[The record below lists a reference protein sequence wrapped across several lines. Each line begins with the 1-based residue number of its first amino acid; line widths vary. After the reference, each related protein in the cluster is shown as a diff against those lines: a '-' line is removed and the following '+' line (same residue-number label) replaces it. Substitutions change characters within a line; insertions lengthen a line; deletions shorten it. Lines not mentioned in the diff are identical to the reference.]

1 MRLLQLATGPDE
13 LLDLHPNL
21 TVVTGLDD
29 DAHRKLVAAVA
40 GLARAEAPAG
50 GGLLEAH
57 GVLFDLDPAMLAVLE
72 LDAEDLDPVVRPGQL
87 PGQPI
92 SVDARELR
100 AREQAFNELLAQIAA
115 RVERQAQARTAVQA
129 AADAVAQARRTRADA
144 EMGAARRFEELDRLT
159 QRLDELGEQRRRL
172 DDDLA
177 AARQELADTSARRTE
192 LEASTAQVR
201 AARDAAV
208 ARREALEVELRELES
223 TIDPGTADE
232 VERLTGDLRAV
243 EQAVAAE
250 RAQEEE
256 ERARRSSADAG
267 GDDEDEEDQEPPE
280 VRLERLEERVRE
292 LDQLL
297 VVLVPVE
304 RLAVEAALAE
314 LEGGDGVDLVPSAE
328 AGDLADE
335 LDRVDADLAAAVV
348 TDVPPGALAAAR
360 TRLEDAQ
367 HLLAEAELALRN
379 PELDRQMTDRLEDVH
394 EEILEALDRAD
405 RRFGGRGAQ
414 DRVTELRAV
423 EQDLLDR
430 LGFAS
435 YSDYLMGH
443 SLIHVDP
450 AKEAALDAARLE
462 LGAAEDDWRRLQ
474 AATEAALS
482 RAEVLDRRRA
492 LLDKARSLLG
502 STAPGPRPQEALRAL
517 LVPAVSADQAA
528 ERLHAALSAA
538 GLDLGDEEL
547 DHEELALIA
556 STWLDEAEQVQGRR
570 HGAAEER
577 ERLEVERREVLAA
590 LEAVRPAAAD
600 AQVEPVLDPEEQ
612 RRQRLAEARER
623 VAAAEE
629 AWLRSESALE
639 RRESLLVELEQARTL
654 EHAAG
659 EGARGADEALDAV
672 WAIERPQVDRV
683 AWLESELQEAAA
695 ASADADE
702 ALRRLS
708 VDEVDLG
715 ELDHAIDVAEAAYA
729 EAIGALEAE
738 DGALAALDA
747 EGRAAALEIERLQD
761 IVATQDTGEATPA
774 DELEWYLLARLAAQR
789 AVSVAGSL
797 PLLLDGALRGLDSSE
812 VDHLLGRLEPMAEAV
827 QLIIVSDDPVIAAW
841 ANRVGPARAA
851 VVRPTAA

>member
-1 MRLLQLATGPDE
+1 MRLLQLSTGPDE

-21 TVVTGLDD
+21 TVVTGLDE

-40 GLARAEAPAG
+40 GLARADAAPG

-72 LDAEDLDPVVRPGQL
+72 LQAEDLDPIVRPGQL
-87 PGQPI
+87 PGQPV

-100 AREQAFNELLAQIAA
+100 AREQAFDGLLVKIAE
-115 RVERQAQARTAVQA
+115 RVERQAQARSAVQA
-129 AADAVAQARRTRADA
+129 AAEAVAQARRARADA
-144 EMGAARRFEELDRLT
+144 ELGAAERLEELDRLT
-159 QRLDELGEQRRRL
+159 RRLDELAEQRRRL
-172 DDDLA
+172 EDDLA
-177 AARQELADTSARRTE
+177 AAREELAEATARRIGV
-192 LEASTAQVR
+192 EAATAAVR

-208 ARREALEVELRELES
+208 ARRERLEAELQEIEA
-223 TIDPGTADE
+223 TIDPGIADE
-232 VERLTGDLRAV
+232 VERRTGELRAV
-243 EQAVAAE
+243 ERAVAAE
-250 RAQEEE
+250 RDEE
-256 ERARRSSADAG
+256 ERARSGSSDVDDGPEDDA
-267 GDDEDEEDQEPPE
+267 EDQEPPE

-292 LDQLL
+292 LDRLL

-314 LEGGDGVDLVPSAE
+314 LEGGDGADLVPSAE
-328 AGDLADE
+328 AADLADE
-335 LDRVDADLAAAVV
+335 LDRVDADLAAAVA

-360 TRLEDAQ
+360 ARLDEAHHD
-367 HLLAEAELALRN
+367 LAEAEMGMRN
-379 PELDRQMTDRLEDVH
+379 PELDRVMTDRLEDVH
-394 EEILEALDRAD
+394 EEILEALDKVD

-414 DRVTELRAV
+414 ERVAELRAV

-443 SLIHVDP
+443 SLIQVDP
-450 AKEAALDAARLE
+450 AKEQALEAARLE
-462 LGAAEDDWRRLQ
+462 LGAAEDELRRLQ
-474 AATEAALS
+474 SATEAALA

-502 STAPGPRPQEALRAL
+502 GAAPGPRPQEALRAL

-528 ERLHAALSAA
+528 ARLQAALSAA
-538 GLDLGDEEL
+538 GLDLGDEDL
-547 DHEELALIA
+547 DHDELSLIA
-556 STWLDEAEQVQGRR
+556 TTWLDEAEQVGARR

-577 ERLEVERREVLAA
+577 ERLEIERQEALAA
-590 LEAVRPAAAD
+590 LEAARPAEPD
-600 AQVEPVLDPEEQ
+600 LPVEPVVDREAQ
-612 RRQRLAEARER
+612 RQQRLTEAKER
-623 VAAAEE
+623 VVAAEE

-639 RRESLLVELEQARTL
+639 RRDDLRAELEQARTL
-654 EHAAG
+654 AQAAG
-659 EGARGADEALDAV
+659 DEARDADEELDGAWAV
-672 WAIERPQVDRV
+672 ERPQVDRV
-683 AWLESELQEAAA
+683 AWLESELQAAA
-695 ASADADE
+695 AATADAEE
-702 ALRRLS
+702 ALRLMS
-708 VDEVDLG
+708 VEPLDLR
-715 ELDHAIDVAEAAYA
+715 ELDHAIDVAEGAYA
-729 EAIGALEAE
+729 EAIGTLEAE

-789 AVSVAGSL
+789 AVSLAGSL
-797 PLLLDGALRGLDSSE
+797 PLLLDGALRGLDSAE
-812 VDHLLGRLEPMAEAV
+812 VDHLLSRLEPMAEAV

-841 ANRVGPARAA
+841 ANGVGPARAA

>member
-21 TVVTGLDD
+21 TVVTGLGD
-29 DAHRKLVAAVA
+29 DAHRKLIAAVA
-40 GLARAEAPAG
+40 GLARAEAAPG

-72 LDAEDLDPVVRPGQL
+72 LDADGLDPIVRPGQL

-100 AREQAFNELLAQIAA
+100 AREQAFNELLAQISAL
-115 RVERQAQARTAVQA
+115 VERQAQARSAVQA
-129 AADAVAQARRTRADA
+129 AADAVAQARRARADA

-177 AARQELADTSARRTE
+177 AARQELTDTTTRRTD
-192 LEASTAQVR
+192 LEAATAQVR
-201 AARDAAV
+201 AARDSAV
-208 ARREALEVELRELES
+208 ARREALEVELREVEAA
-223 TIDPGTADE
+223 IDPGTADE
-232 VERLTGDLRAV
+232 VERLTRDLRAV

-256 ERARRSSADAG
+256 ERAHRSSADAG
-267 GDDEDEEDQEPPE
+267 TEDEEDQEPPE

-328 AGDLADE
+328 ATELAEE
-335 LDRVDADLAAAVV
+335 LDRIDADLAAAAVSE
-348 TDVPPGALAAAR
+348 VPAGALAAAR
-360 TRLEDAQ
+360 TRLEDAR
-367 HLLAEAELALRN
+367 HLLAEAELAWRT
-379 PELDRQMTDRLEDVH
+379 PELDRQMTERLEDVH
-394 EEILEALDRAD
+394 EEILEALDRAE

-414 DRVTELRAV
+414 DRVTELRSV
-423 EQDLLDR
+423 EQNLLDR

-462 LGAAEDDWRRLQ
+462 LAAAEDDWRGLQ
-474 AATEAALS
+474 AATEAALV
-482 RAEVLDRRRA
+482 RAEVLDRRRS

-502 STAPGPRPQEALRAL
+502 GTAPGARPQDALRAL

-528 ERLHAALSAA
+528 ARLQAALSSA
-538 GLDLGDEEL
+538 GLDLDDEEL

-570 HGAAEER
+570 HGATEER
-577 ERLEVERREVLAA
+577 EQ
-590 LEAVRPAAAD
+590 LEAERSAVRAELEAARPAVAHAP
-600 AQVEPVLDPEEQ
+600 VEPVLDPEEQ
-612 RRQRLAEARER
+612 RGQRVAEARER

-639 RRESLLVELEQARTL
+639 RRDSLLVELEQARTL
-654 EHAAG
+654 ERAAG
-659 EGARGADEALDAV
+659 EEARGADEALDAV
-672 WAIERPQVDRV
+672 WAVERPLAERV

-695 ASADADE
+695 ASADAEE

-715 ELDHAIDVAEAAYA
+715 ELDHAIDLAEAAYA
-729 EAIGALEAE
+729 EAIGTLEAE

-761 IVATQDTGEATPA
+761 IVATQDTGEVTPA

-797 PLLLDGALRGLDSSE
+797 PLLLDGALRGLDGSE
-812 VDHLLGRLEPMAEAV
+812 IDHLLGRLEPMAEAV

-851 VVRPTAA
+851 VVRPSAA